1 MMKKIYDMV
10 VVMPIGPNCPMD
22 IVTDNINSITYYTK
36 CSYKIVFI
44 VEPGAAIGAEIK
56 RNHPE
61 VDVLYSPKS
70 FPKNGGLYVK
80 VAIAYRHVVE
90 NYRFD
95 ALLRMDADALIIG
108 ENPEVEAI
116 KLFKSNPAIGIAG
129 QYPSNYDGTPWDISW
144 GRQMMLKSITWQLP
158 RRPRGNFAML
168 NLYLKAQKYGYT
180 AGDFVFGGVCFL
192 SEPLLIKMY
201 EEGYLPSYNLGK
213 CYLEEDHIV
222 SLIAKA
228 YGFEFG
234 DLASGNLPFGCAW
247 LTLPASPEQ
256 LRKDGK
262 KIIHSTRSWKDMN
275 ENQVREYFQ
284 THREKKRV
292 AVAKAG

>member
-1 MMKKIYDMV
+1 MKKFYDMI
-10 VVMPIGPNCPMD
+10 VVMPVGPNCPMD
-22 IVTDNINSITYYTK
+22 IVSDNIDSITYYTK

-44 VEPGAAIGAEIK
+44 VEPAAAIGAEIK
-56 RNHPE
+56 RKYPA
-61 VDVLYSPKS
+61 VDVLYSPKR

-116 KLFKSNPAIGIAG
+116 RMFKSNPNIGIAG

-144 GRQMMLKSITWQLP
+144 GRGEILKAISWQLI
-158 RRPRGNFAML
+158 RRPRGNFSIL
-168 NLYLKAQKYGYT
+168 NLYLKALKYGYT

-192 SEPLLIKMY
+192 SEPFLVKMY

-213 CYLEEDHIV
+213 CYLEEDHIF

-228 YGFEFG
+228 FGFGFG
-234 DLASGNLPFGCAW
+234 DLASGRLPFGCAW

-256 LRKDGK
+256 LRRDGK
-262 KIIHSTRSWKDMN
+262 KIIHSTRSWKDIK
-275 ENQVREYFQ
+275 EKQVREYFRAQ
-284 THREKKRV
+284 RQEVSLALTKTE
-292 AVAKAG
+292 